1 MIKFDIVCDISAVD
15 LIRLYHNFNIGCH
28 SDALLTCH
36 LLLKDQFQ
44 LQSSSYFEFMSVK
57 KKELQQRDFFTSVQ
71 FPQAMAN
78 DTDFH
83 NTWHYSKHE
92 GSTKAFN
99 FVQNPPTFI
108 ETTSIN
114 FLKRKNNLSPASP
127 MVIFVNQK
135 KCSKRD
141 SL

>member
-1 MIKFDIVCDISAVD
+1 MIFQQLILSGFIITLTSDVVAMLFSLAIYSKKISFSYSH
-15 LIRLYHNFNIGCH
+15 RLTL
-28 SDALLTCH
+28 SLWVL
-36 LLLKDQFQ
+36 
-44 LQSSSYFEFMSVK
+44 

-92 GSTKAFN
+92 GSTKALN

-108 ETTSIN
+108 ETSSIN

-127 MVIFVNQK
+127 SVIFVN
-135 KCSKRD
+135 
-141 SL
+141 